1 MSGRGRA
8 KLPRP
13 GRKRAVR
20 PRPREVP
27 QHPAPRAPGR
37 LSGACPGHL
46 DICIARDIDGI
57 ITSGPGKARAIARSE
72 SFRYA
77 IPIETRNG
85 PAPARG
91 RLWEEKIHKAHGG
104 CLGTGSRRRA
114 RQAAIICGEGQTP
127 IDPQVPEWG
136 NPAGVMPRRPHPNQI
151 GCEEATRGTET
162 SKYPEERKSS
172 ETPRVAASE
181 SGRAQ
186 TRARV
191 SGKALPPGGCGVG
204 RLPSCTGR
212 RGHKGRGKRNGMERP
227 AEEGNSPV
235 RESRAS
241 ARANSRVGPDT

>member
-1 MSGRGRA
+1 MRLDHLLSRETLSCPDAVERSSRDLEEKGRLGPVHEER
-8 KLPRP
+8 
-13 GRKRAVR
+13 
-20 PRPREVP
+20 P

-57 ITSGPGKARAIARSE
+57 ITSGPEKARAIARSE

-136 NPAGVMPRRPHPNQI
+136 NPAGVMPRHPHPNEI

-162 SKYPEERKSS
+162 SK
-172 ETPRVAASE
+172 
-181 SGRAQ
+181 
-186 TRARV
+186 
-191 SGKALPPGGCGVG
+191 
-204 RLPSCTGR
+204 
-212 RGHKGRGKRNGMERP
+212 
-227 AEEGNSPV
+227 
-235 RESRAS
+235 
-241 ARANSRVGPDT
+241 